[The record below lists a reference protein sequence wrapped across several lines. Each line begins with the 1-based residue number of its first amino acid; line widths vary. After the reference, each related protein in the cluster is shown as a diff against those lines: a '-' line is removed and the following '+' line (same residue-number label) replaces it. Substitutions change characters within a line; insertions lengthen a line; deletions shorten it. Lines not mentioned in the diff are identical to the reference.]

1 MKIDRD
7 EEKTTLTFDNT
18 NKDIDTMDTLSS
30 YLYAWYT
37 KNKSINQN
45 DHASDVEYKKW
56 KGRFPRDLNDYWKDQ
71 FDKLD
76 NMYSPLISKIG
87 DTLSPIKKRS
97 DFLIQIRSMIE
108 SGITIEADTALLGAN
123 EGCLVLTFLLSEL
136 LNESNTEAVNSF
148 TSFLSCL
155 QSLEKYKIYSIRNM
169 KTNEKGTQVS
179 YIIQCPPLMALKGDI
194 IKLNDF
200 LKNKDKLNDFDI
212 EMFENNYK
220 HSLYEYD
227 IDLSEYEWN

>member
-1 MKIDRD
+1 
-7 EEKTTLTFDNT
+7 
-18 NKDIDTMDTLSS
+18 
-30 YLYAWYT
+30 
-37 KNKSINQN
+37 
-45 DHASDVEYKKW
+45 
-56 KGRFPRDLNDYWKDQ
+56 
-71 FDKLD
+71 
-76 NMYSPLISKIG
+76 
-87 DTLSPIKKRS
+87 
-97 DFLIQIRSMIE
+97 MIE
-108 SGITIEADTALLGAN
+108 TEITIDPDTALIGAN

-179 YIIQCPPLMALKGDI
+179 YIIQCAPLMALKGDI